1 MFKVNSDGFK
11 TLYTLYD
18 NSTPSTED
26 NANIW
31 SVGAGYNFDG
41 NWDLFGAYANNTSAD
56 NYETAHTVQLKYKG
70 ANKANKGTWGAY
82 AAYRYLGGNVAFCP
96 TYDTEINNT
105 KGWEFGADYAPF
117 SNVYTAISYYKAK
130 ALDAVAQHTNV
141 LFGRVSFFF

>member
-70 ANKANKGTWGAY
+70 ARCCCTAHQRPLRPRQLLLLIEVKRTTFPLLRNQKGAPARERLFRARIFLAQAGIRRVKRESLLNECFW
-82 AAYRYLGGNVAFCP
+82 
-96 TYDTEINNT
+96 EIS
-105 KGWEFGADYAPF
+105 WERRPP
-117 SNVYTAISYYKAK
+117 
-130 ALDAVAQHTNV
+130 L
-141 LFGRVSFFF
+141 